1 MTVQVKNR
9 SNGISVYTIPELGD
23 RRNIRRE
30 FAPNEIKQID
40 LEELKALT
48 YVPGGTTLLME
59 YLQVMDSQALV
70 ELGLITEPEYNM
82 SKEDIKNLL
91 LTGSMDSFLDCLDFA
106 PTGVI
111 DLIKNLSVS
120 LPLNDSAKRL
130 AIKEKTG
137 FDVDKALMRK
147 REAEEEEGN
156 QITPIKE
163 RRVKQPE
170 STPQRR
176 AVPEYKVVS
185 K

>member
-48 YVPGGTTLLME
+48 YIPGGTKLLME
-59 YLQVMDSQALV
+59 YLQVMNSEAQV

-106 PTGVI
+106 PAGVI
-111 DLIKNLSVS
+111 DLIKDLSVS

-130 AIKEKTG
+130 AIREKTG

-147 REAEEEEGN
+147 REAEEDDKN

-163 RRVKQPE
+163 RRVKTPE
-170 STPQRR
+170 VTPGRR
-176 AVPEYKVVS
+176 TTPEYKIVN

>member
-30 FAPNEIKQID
+30 FAPNETKQID

-48 YVPGGTTLLME
+48 YIPGGTKLLME
-59 YLQVMDSQALV
+59 YLQVMDSQALI
-70 ELGLITEPEYNM
+70 ELGLVTEPEYNM

-111 DLIKNLSVS
+111 DLIKDLSIS
-120 LPLNDSAKRL
+120 LPLNDSAKRM

-147 REAEEEEGN
+147 REAEEDEPS
-156 QITPIKE
+156 QITPVKE
-163 RRVKQPE
+163 RRVKTE
-170 STPQRR
+170 TTPGRR
-176 AVPEYKVVS
+176 TTPDYKVVS

>member
-9 SNGISVYTIPELGD
+9 SNGTSVYTIPELGD

-30 FAPNEIKQID
+30 FAPDEIKQID

-48 YVPGGTTLLME
+48 YIPGGTKLLME
-59 YLQVMDSQALV
+59 YLQVMDPQAQF
-70 ELGLITEPEYNM
+70 ELGLAIEPEYNM

-106 PTGVI
+106 PVGVI
-111 DLIKNLSVS
+111 DLIKDLSVS

-130 AIKEKTG
+130 AIKNKTG

-147 REAEEEEGN
+147 REAEEDDSS

-163 RRVKQPE
+163 RRVKVDEPIP
-170 STPQRR
+170 SRR
-176 AVPEYKVVS
+176 TIPEYKVVS